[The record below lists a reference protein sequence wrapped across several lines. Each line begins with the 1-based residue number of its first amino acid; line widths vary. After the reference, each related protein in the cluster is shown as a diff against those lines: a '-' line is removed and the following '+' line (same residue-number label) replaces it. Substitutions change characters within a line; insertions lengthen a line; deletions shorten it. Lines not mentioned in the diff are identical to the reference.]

1 MYRFPISSML
11 LIPLL
16 IAVLSGDVQGEKN
29 RLPKPESES
38 VKRAVKDIREA
49 YAEDYQDA
57 EQGTR
62 NKHKLALKLNA
73 AAAGETDEAVQ
84 FALLKEAIRLLSDA
98 GQASD
103 LIRTTDMMV
112 DRFKIDELKIKVYFL
127 KKIASENKTKR
138 SDLAITD
145 VMQRVADQA
154 IAEDQ
159 YDKALE
165 LLAAVVSMGERTKDS
180 KLVREYESILATTRR
195 EAEQFQVV
203 REAQQIL
210 DEKPLDPSANRTVG
224 EWYCLKKNR
233 WEEGVTYLALGDQP
247 EMKAI
252 SRLDLKLEKSSA
264 DLLQLGDLCWERGDQ
279 SPEDRDA
286 FKSRAVFWYRQVQPD
301 LAGVAAKKTS
311 NRIESW
317 EAETGRFSAN
327 EQQEQSKQT
336 QKEIEGDKQDD
347 KPLLAKRSKPLSK
360 FKPRKS
366 DAPRNLAGQIL
377 WSSKGRVVL
386 KAGQKPIQ
394 IPGKNNLYLHP
405 YRRPGRSAL
414 VYDLDGRYRS
424 FTGGVGV
431 PDIPGVKRPE
441 SEITFSVIR
450 DGEEKEISQTGRR
463 GKRSY
468 EPFALDVTGVKTLVL
483 TTQCEGNFLGCF
495 AFWFNPV
502 LSPEEVKPLK
512 RPPKDD

>member
-1 MYRFPISSML
+1 MCRFPISSMI

-38 VKRAVKDIREA
+38 VKQAVKDIREA

-73 AAAGETDEAVQ
+73 AAAQESDEAVQ
-84 FALLKEAIRLLSDA
+84 FALFREAIRLLSDA
-98 GQASD
+98 GQATD

-127 KKIASENKTKR
+127 KKIASENKVK
-138 SDLAITD
+138 SSNGVIVD
-145 VMQRVADQA
+145 VMQKVTDQA

-165 LLAAVVSMGERTKDS
+165 LSAAVVSMGERTKDR
-180 KLVREYESILATTRR
+180 KLVREYENITATIQR

-203 REAQQIL
+203 RDAQRTL

-233 WEEGVTYLALGDQP
+233 WEEGVTYLALGDQS

-252 SRLDLKLEKSSA
+252 SRLDLKLEKSSN
-264 DLLQLGDLCWERGDQ
+264 DLLQLGDLCWELAEQRPG
-279 SPEDRDA
+279 DRDA
-286 FKSRAVFWYRQVQPD
+286 LRTQAVFWYRQVQPD
-301 LAGVAAKKTS
+301 LTGVAAKKTL

-317 EAETGRFSAN
+317 QAESGTFSAD
-327 EQQEQSKQT
+327 EQQGQSKQT
-336 QKEIEGDKQDD
+336 QKEVEGDKEEDE
-347 KPLLAKRSKPLSK
+347 PLLAKRSKPLSK

-366 DAPRNLAGQIL
+366 NAPKNLAGQIL

-386 KAGQKPIQ
+386 KAGQAPIQ

-450 DGEEKEISQTGRR
+450 DGEETEISQTGRR
-463 GKRSY
+463 GKQSY

-512 RPPKDD
+512 RPSRDE